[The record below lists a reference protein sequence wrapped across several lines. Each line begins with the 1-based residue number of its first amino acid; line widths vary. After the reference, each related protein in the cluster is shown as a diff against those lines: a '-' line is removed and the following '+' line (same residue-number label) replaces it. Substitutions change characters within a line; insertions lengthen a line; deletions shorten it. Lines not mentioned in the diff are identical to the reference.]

1 MYLTLTSV
9 IVASHRENSISST
22 LDSITNQITYLTEHY
37 EEIRTEIIVVTDY
50 PNGHFQTMF
59 PMVKWIYTDNKSI
72 SIKRNIGLQQAK
84 GAIVAFV
91 DDDCMPDLLWLNE
104 GSEYLLQ
111 HEDCAG
117 VEGLTTIETSDTVLA
132 CNVDYKRL
140 ERPGFRTNNIFYRKC
155 VLDSVGGFDEN
166 FSLQREDMDLAFRL
180 LEKGYKIDYDSN
192 IRVTHAL
199 RPNEWYDLIKSCW
212 NKRFDPLLYRKH
224 RKLYR
229 KYIRSPFP
237 PSLLFLFVCYCLTI
251 LTVCEPTVFKCVG
264 FFSIFVSL
272 GVVARRIRKGK
283 KGLLIVLREVLLV
296 MTAPFVLVSALLF
309 GNIKYRS
316 FLFV

>member
-1 MYLTLTSV
+1 MYFTLTSV
-9 IVASHRENSISST
+9 IVASHREKSISST
-22 LDSITNQITYLTEHY
+22 LEFIANQITYLTEHY
-37 EEIRTEIIVVTDY
+37 EEIGTETIVVTDY
-50 PNGHFQTMF
+50 PNGHLQTMF
-59 PMVKWIYTDNKSI
+59 PTVKWIYVNNKSI
-72 SIKRNIGLQQAK
+72 SVKRNVGIQQAK

-91 DDDCMPDLLWLNE
+91 DDDCIPDLLWLNE

-117 VEGLTTIETSDTVLA
+117 VEGFTSIMTSDTVLA

-140 ERPGFRTNNIFYRKC
+140 EKPGFRTNNIFYRKC
-155 VLDSVGGFDEN
+155 VLDLVGGFDEK
-166 FSLQREDMDLAFRL
+166 FSFQREDVDLAFRL

-192 IRVTHAL
+192 IKVTHTL

-237 PSLLFLFVCYCLTI
+237 PSLLLLFVCYILTI
-251 LTVCEPTVFKCVG
+251 LTLNTPIAFKCIG
-264 FFSIFVSL
+264 FFSIFASL
-272 GVVARRIRKGK
+272 GVVAKRIRKGK
-283 KGLLIVLREVLLV
+283 KGLLIVLREALLV
-296 MTAPFVLVSALLF
+296 MAAPFVLVSALLF